1 MTCAVDIIVFD
12 AYAIMTLLEDEPG
25 AAIINDL
32 IVDENTEILM
42 SDVNLGEV
50 YYILLRRN
58 GKSAAEEVIENVLLE
73 ETIKI
78 EEAQWGRIKSA
89 AEIKAGGSL
98 SYPDAFALS
107 LAREFQ
113 AKLVTGYPEIQAI
126 AAKAAVEIIWLG

>member
-1 MTCAVDIIVFD
+1 MVKRIVFD

-32 IVDENTEILM
+32 LVDENTEILM
-42 SDVNLGEV
+42 SAVNLGEV

-89 AEIKAGGSL
+89 AEVKAGGSL
-98 SYPDAFALS
+98 SYADAFALS

-113 AKLVTGYPEIQAI
+113 AKLVTGDPEIQAI